1 MNTPELSGREISLI
15 YFQRFQDAILQRLQ
29 ITQDPATLTDDD
41 RVGLVWA
48 FLDIIS
54 G

>member
-1 MNTPELSGREISLI
+1 MNAPELTSREISLI
-15 YFQRFQDAILQRLQ
+15 DFQRFQATILQRLR
-29 ITQDPATLTDDD
+29 ITQDPATLSDDD
-41 RVGLVWA
+41 RVGLFWA